1 MKAAEHTPNTLF
13 IALWKQKYKCIVL
26 GNFRGEDGMEPEVA
40 GMGPVLQGKGND
52 DTFALLAAAL
62 RDAKALCARHIVVFT
77 NDPALADVFTFP
89 VHLEPKAPNR
99 MHLYVPTQWDI
110 LRAFCNYDSWQLKHA
125 DKLPKAQALWDAVY
139 GGKH

>member
-1 MKAAEHTPNTLF
+1 
-13 IALWKQKYKCIVL
+13 
-26 GNFRGEDGMEPEVA
+26 MEPEVA
-40 GMGPVLQGKGND
+40 NMGPVLQGKGNED
-52 DTFALLAAAL
+52 IFALLATVL
-62 RDAKALCARHIVVFT
+62 SDVKALCARHIVVFT

-125 DKLPKAQALWDAVY
+125 DKLPKAQALWEMTY
-139 GGKH
+139 GSRN